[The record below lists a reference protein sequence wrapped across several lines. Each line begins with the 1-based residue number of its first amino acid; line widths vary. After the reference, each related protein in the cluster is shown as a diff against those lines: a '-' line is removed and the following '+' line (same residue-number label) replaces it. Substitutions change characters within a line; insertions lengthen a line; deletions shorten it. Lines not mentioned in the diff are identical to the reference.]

1 MKNTLNLTDI
11 VNATLRPKYT
21 GMLHVLVDKYGI
33 EIKAHSPAPDVFRLI
48 LPHKSMEVLQDGV
61 LYTFTP
67 GKYEVPYRIGV
78 AQRLIK
84 TL

>member
-11 VNATLRPKYT
+11 VKATLRPKYT
-21 GMLHVLVDKYGI
+21 GMLHVIVDKYGI

-48 LPHKSMEVLQDGV
+48 LPHKSMVVLQEGG
-61 LYTFTP
+61 LYTLTP
-67 GKYEVPYRIGV
+67 GEYDVPYLLGAAR
-78 AQRLIK
+78 QLTK